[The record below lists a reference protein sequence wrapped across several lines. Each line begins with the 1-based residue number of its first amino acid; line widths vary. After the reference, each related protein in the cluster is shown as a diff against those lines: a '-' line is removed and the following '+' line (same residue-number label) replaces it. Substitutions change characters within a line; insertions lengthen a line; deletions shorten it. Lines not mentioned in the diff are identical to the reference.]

1 MKRNALT
8 LLVALNVVLVLVLAA
23 LWLHRDGSVRN
34 VRWQA
39 PKPITSDYLQM
50 LPVLPERTRVDT
62 ARFMSWLERP
72 LFSVTRRPP
81 PPPPPPSPSTPPA
94 PVDTL
99 ADAKLLGVA
108 ENGQTGAVILH
119 IGGKSRRVRLNEMV
133 DGGWVLRTVQAR
145 SATFDNAGQTRTLQL
160 VRAAV
165 STYTGAVIP
174 VSAPPVSPPP
184 PAVPVALSQAAAAAN
199 AAVSNSA
206 AVANVVSET
215 ATSVSP
221 APQPSTPRRSRFGP

>member
-81 PPPPPPSPSTPPA
+81 PPPPPSPSAPPA

-99 ADAKLLGVA
+99 ADARLLGVA

-174 VSAPPVSPPP
+174 VSAPPAPPPP

-199 AAVSNSA
+199 AAAQSVPPA
-206 AVANVVSET
+206 PP
-215 ATSVSP
+215 VSP
-221 APQPSTPRRSRFGP
+221 APQTSTTRRPIFGGP

>member
-108 ENGQTGAVILH
+108 ENGQTGAVILY

-165 STYTGAVIP
+165 SNYTGAVIP
-174 VSAPPVSPPP
+174 VSAPPVPPPP

-199 AAVSNSA
+199 AAAQSVPP
-206 AVANVVSET
+206 
-215 ATSVSP
+215 VSP
-221 APQPSTPRRSRFGP
+221 APQTSTTRRPIFGGP

>member
-174 VSAPPVSPPP
+174 VFAPPAPPPP

-199 AAVSNSA
+199 AAAQSVPPA
-206 AVANVVSET
+206 PP
-215 ATSVSP
+215 VSP
-221 APQPSTPRRSRFGP
+221 APQTSTTRRPIFGGP

>member
-72 LFSVTRRPP
+72 LFSLTRRPP
-81 PPPPPPSPSTPPA
+81 PPPPPPPPSTPPA

-174 VSAPPVSPPP
+174 VSAPPAPPPP

-199 AAVSNSA
+199 AAAQSVPPA
-206 AVANVVSET
+206 PP
-215 ATSVSP
+215 VSP
-221 APQPSTPRRSRFGP
+221 APQTSTTRRPIFGGP

>member
-1 MKRNALT
+1 MKRNALP
-8 LLVALNVVLVLVLAA
+8 LLVAINVALVLVLAA
-23 LWLHRDGSVRN
+23 MWLHRDGSLRN
-34 VRWQA
+34 LRWQA
-39 PKPITSDYLQM
+39 PEPITSDYLQM

-174 VSAPPVSPPP
+174 VSAPPVPPPP

-199 AAVSNSA
+199 AAAQSVPPA
-206 AVANVVSET
+206 PP
-215 ATSVSP
+215 VSP
-221 APQPSTPRRSRFGP
+221 APQTSTTRRPIFGGP

>member
-174 VSAPPVSPPP
+174 VSAPPAPPPP

>member
-72 LFSVTRRPP
+72 LFSLTRRPP
-81 PPPPPPSPSTPPA
+81 PPPPPPPPPTLPA

-99 ADAKLLGVA
+99 ADARLLGVA

-174 VSAPPVSPPP
+174 VSAPPAPPPP

-199 AAVSNSA
+199 AAAQSVPPA
-206 AVANVVSET
+206 PP
-215 ATSVSP
+215 VSP
-221 APQPSTPRRSRFGP
+221 APQTSTTRRPIFGGP

>member
-174 VSAPPVSPPP
+174 VSAPPVPPPP

-199 AAVSNSA
+199 AAAQSVPPA
-206 AVANVVSET
+206 P
-215 ATSVSP
+215 SVSP
-221 APQPSTPRRSRFGP
+221 APQTSTTRRPIFGGP

>member
-23 LWLHRDGSVRN
+23 LWLHRDGN

-72 LFSVTRRPP
+72 VFSVTRRPP

-174 VSAPPVSPPP
+174 VSAPPVPPPP

-199 AAVSNSA
+199 AAAQSVPPA
-206 AVANVVSET
+206 PP
-215 ATSVSP
+215 VSP
-221 APQPSTPRRSRFGP
+221 APQTSTTRRPIFGGP

>member
-50 LPVLPERTRVDT
+50 LPVLPERTRVDA

-174 VSAPPVSPPP
+174 VSAPPVPPPP

-199 AAVSNSA
+199 AAAQSVPPA
-206 AVANVVSET
+206 PP
-215 ATSVSP
+215 VSP
-221 APQPSTPRRSRFGP
+221 APQTSTTRRPIFGGP

>member
-8 LLVALNVVLVLVLAA
+8 LLVALNVALVLVLAA

-174 VSAPPVSPPP
+174 VSAPPVPPPP

-199 AAVSNSA
+199 AAAQSVPPA
-206 AVANVVSET
+206 PP
-215 ATSVSP
+215 VSP
-221 APQPSTPRRSRFGP
+221 APQTSTTRRPIFGGP

>member
-62 ARFMSWLERP
+62 ARCMSWLERP

-81 PPPPPPSPSTPPA
+81 PPPPPPSPSTLPA

-174 VSAPPVSPPP
+174 VSAPPAPPPP

-199 AAVSNSA
+199 AAAQSVPPA
-206 AVANVVSET
+206 PP
-215 ATSVSP
+215 VSP
-221 APQPSTPRRSRFGP
+221 APQTSTTRRPIFGGP

>member
-8 LLVALNVVLVLVLAA
+8 LLVALNVVLALVLAA

-81 PPPPPPSPSTPPA
+81 PPPPPSPSTPPA

-119 IGGKSRRVRLNEMV
+119 IGGKSRRVRRNEMV

-174 VSAPPVSPPP
+174 VSAPPAPPPP

-199 AAVSNSA
+199 AAAQSVPP
-206 AVANVVSET
+206 
-215 ATSVSP
+215 VSP
-221 APQPSTPRRSRFGP
+221 APQTSTTRRPIFGGP

>member
-108 ENGQTGAVILH
+108 ANGQTGAVILH

-174 VSAPPVSPPP
+174 VSAPPLPPPP

-199 AAVSNSA
+199 AAAQSVPPA
-206 AVANVVSET
+206 PP
-215 ATSVSP
+215 VSP
-221 APQPSTPRRSRFGP
+221 APQTSTTRRPIFGGP

>member
-108 ENGQTGAVILH
+108 ENGQTGAGILH

-174 VSAPPVSPPP
+174 VSAPPAPPPP

-199 AAVSNSA
+199 AAAQSVPPA
-206 AVANVVSET
+206 PP
-215 ATSVSP
+215 VSP
-221 APQPSTPRRSRFGP
+221 APQTSTTRRPIFGGP

>member
-99 ADAKLLGVA
+99 ADAKLLGVV

-119 IGGKSRRVRLNEMV
+119 IGGKSRRVRLHEMV

-145 SATFDNAGQTRTLQL
+145 SATFSNAGQTRSLQL

-174 VSAPPVSPPP
+174 VSAPPAPPPP

>member
-8 LLVALNVVLVLVLAA
+8 LLVALNVVLALVLAA

-174 VSAPPVSPPP
+174 VSAPPLPPPP

-199 AAVSNSA
+199 AAAQSVPPA
-206 AVANVVSET
+206 PP
-215 ATSVSP
+215 VSP
-221 APQPSTPRRSRFGP
+221 APQTSTTRRPIFGGP

>member
-81 PPPPPPSPSTPPA
+81 PPPPPSPSAPPA

-99 ADAKLLGVA
+99 ADARLLGVA

-119 IGGKSRRVRLNEMV
+119 IGGKSRRVRRNEMV

-174 VSAPPVSPPP
+174 VSAPPAPPS
-184 PAVPVALSQAAAAAN
+184 AVPVALSQAAAAAN
-199 AAVSNSA
+199 AAAQSVPP
-206 AVANVVSET
+206 
-215 ATSVSP
+215 VSP
-221 APQPSTPRRSRFGP
+221 APQTSTTRRPIFGGP

>member
-1 MKRNALT
+1 MKRNALP
-8 LLVALNVVLVLVLAA
+8 LLVALNVALVLVLAA
-23 LWLHRDGSVRN
+23 LWLHRDGSLRN

-39 PKPITSDYLQM
+39 PEPITSDYLQM

-72 LFSVTRRPP
+72 LFSLTRRPP
-81 PPPPPPSPSTPPA
+81 PPPPPPPPPTPPA

-99 ADAKLLGVA
+99 ADAKLLGVV

-119 IGGKSRRVRLNEMV
+119 IGGKSRRVRLHEMV

-165 STYTGAVIP
+165 SNYTGAVIP
-174 VSAPPVSPPP
+174 VSAPPVPPPP

-199 AAVSNSA
+199 AAAQSVPP
-206 AVANVVSET
+206 
-215 ATSVSP
+215 VSP
-221 APQPSTPRRSRFGP
+221 APQTSTTRRPIFGGP

>member
-174 VSAPPVSPPP
+174 VSAPPVPPPP

-199 AAVSNSA
+199 AAAQSVPP
-206 AVANVVSET
+206 
-215 ATSVSP
+215 VSP
-221 APQPSTPRRSRFGP
+221 APQTSTTRRPSFGGP

>member
-174 VSAPPVSPPP
+174 VSAPPVPPP
-184 PAVPVALSQAAAAAN
+184 PAVPVPLSQAAAAAN
-199 AAVSNSA
+199 TAAATSA
-206 AVANVVSET
+206 AAANEVAPT
-215 ATSVSP
+215 PPP
-221 APQPSTPRRSRFGP
+221 AARRSRFSSGP

>member
-23 LWLHRDGSVRN
+23 LWLHRDGSVR
-34 VRWQA
+34 WQA
-39 PKPITSDYLQM
+39 PKSITSDYLQM

-119 IGGKSRRVRLNEMV
+119 IGGKSRRVRRNEMV

-174 VSAPPVSPPP
+174 VSAPPVPPPP

-199 AAVSNSA
+199 AAAQSVPPA
-206 AVANVVSET
+206 PP
-215 ATSVSP
+215 VSP
-221 APQPSTPRRSRFGP
+221 APQTSTTRRPIFGGP

>member
-174 VSAPPVSPPP
+174 VSAPPVSPP
-184 PAVPVALSQAAAAAN
+184 AVPVALSQAAAAAN
-199 AAVSNSA
+199 AAAQSVPPA
-206 AVANVVSET
+206 PP
-215 ATSVSP
+215 VSP
-221 APQPSTPRRSRFGP
+221 APQTSTTRRPIFGGP

>member
-199 AAVSNSA
+199 AAAQSVPP
-206 AVANVVSET
+206 
-215 ATSVSP
+215 VSP
-221 APQPSTPRRSRFGP
+221 APQTSTTRRPIFGGP

>member
-165 STYTGAVIP
+165 SNYTGAVIP
-174 VSAPPVSPPP
+174 VSAPPVPPPP

-199 AAVSNSA
+199 AAAQSVPPA
-206 AVANVVSET
+206 PP
-215 ATSVSP
+215 VSP
-221 APQPSTPRRSRFGP
+221 APQTSTTRRPIFGGP

>member
-72 LFSVTRRPP
+72 LFSLTRRPP
-81 PPPPPPSPSTPPA
+81 PPPPPPPPPTPPA

-99 ADAKLLGVA
+99 ADARLLGVA

-174 VSAPPVSPPP
+174 VSAPPAPPPP

-199 AAVSNSA
+199 AAAQSVPPA
-206 AVANVVSET
+206 PP
-215 ATSVSP
+215 VSP
-221 APQPSTPRRSRFGP
+221 APQTSTTRRPIFGGP

>member
-39 PKPITSDYLQM
+39 PKPITGDYLQM

-174 VSAPPVSPPP
+174 VSAPPVPPPP

-199 AAVSNSA
+199 AAAQSVPPA
-206 AVANVVSET
+206 PP
-215 ATSVSP
+215 VSP
-221 APQPSTPRRSRFGP
+221 APQTSTTRRPIFGGP

>member
-23 LWLHRDGSVRN
+23 LWLHRDGN

-174 VSAPPVSPPP
+174 VSAPPVPPPP

-199 AAVSNSA
+199 AAAQSVPPA
-206 AVANVVSET
+206 PP
-215 ATSVSP
+215 VSP
-221 APQPSTPRRSRFGP
+221 APQTSTTRRPIFGGP

>member
-165 STYTGAVIP
+165 SNYTGAVIP
-174 VSAPPVSPPP
+174 VSAPPAPPPP

-199 AAVSNSA
+199 AAAQSVPPA
-206 AVANVVSET
+206 PP
-215 ATSVSP
+215 VSP
-221 APQPSTPRRSRFGP
+221 APQTSTTRRPIFGGP

>member
-165 STYTGAVIP
+165 SNYTGAVIP
-174 VSAPPVSPPP
+174 VSAPPVRPPP

-199 AAVSNSA
+199 AAAQSVPPA
-206 AVANVVSET
+206 P
-215 ATSVSP
+215 SVSP
-221 APQPSTPRRSRFGP
+221 APQTSTTRRPIFGGP